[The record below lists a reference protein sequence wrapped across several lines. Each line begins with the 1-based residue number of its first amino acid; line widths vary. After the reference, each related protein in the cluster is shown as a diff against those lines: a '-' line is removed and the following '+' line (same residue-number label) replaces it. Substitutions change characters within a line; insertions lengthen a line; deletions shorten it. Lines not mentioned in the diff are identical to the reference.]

1 MKKLACLGLSSVLA
15 LLTIGSVTM
24 GSAQDVNISG
34 SSTVYPIAVA
44 MADEFNVETGI
55 EVSVV
60 SSGSSSGLKAMC
72 NGEVPIANASRAI
85 KQKDYDICA
94 ENDLAP
100 EDIIEL
106 KIGLDAMTVAV
117 NPENDWMSCLD
128 YEQLA
133 SIWQA
138 SDSASMW
145 NEFVDNGPEDEIA
158 LYGPSTA
165 SGTYGYFVEEVLE
178 GIYGDD
184 ANHTTDYF
192 PTEDD
197 AVIVDLVS
205 KDENA
210 LLYVGLAY
218 YIENEDEL
226 KALEIDGGDG
236 CVAPSAEAA
245 TDGSYPLSRPLF
257 MYVNSNR
264 IDDPG
269 VLEYL
274 EFVLSEDMREIITD
288 VGYAALSDE
297 EYEEAI
303 EKLQ

>member
-1 MKKLACLGLSSVLA
+1 MKKIAIILCLVLSGAITLSV
-15 LLTIGSVTM
+15 
-24 GSAQDVNISG
+24 AQDVNISG

-72 NGEVPIANASRAI
+72 NLEVPIANASRAI
-85 KQKDYDICA
+85 KQKDWDICA
-94 ENDLAP
+94 ENGLEP

-106 KIGLDAMTVAV
+106 KVGLDAMTVAV
-117 NPENDWMSCLD
+117 NPENDWISCMD

-133 SIWQA
+133 SVWQA
-138 SDSASMW
+138 SDSASSW
-145 NEFVDNGPEDEIA
+145 LDFVDEGPSSEIA

-178 GIYGDD
+178 GVYGDD

-205 KDENA
+205 KDKDA

-226 KALEIDGGDG
+226 KAIEIDGGEG
-236 CVAPSAEAA
+236 CVAPSADAA

-257 MYVNSNR
+257 MYVNANLL
-264 IDDPG
+264 DEPG
-269 VLEYL
+269 VREYL
-274 EFVLSEDMREIITD
+274 EFVLSEDLREIITE
-288 VGYAALSDE
+288 VGYAALSDD
-297 EYEEAI
+297 EYDEAI
-303 EKLQ
+303 DKLQ